1 MSDTLRTGQN
11 EELSGFVECDPTSL
25 DAIAPRLAH
34 ASAEAVVRWALE
46 TFGGDVTFA
55 CSFGAE
61 DVVLVDLIAKVD
73 RGARMF
79 VLDTGRLNQETYD
92 TMDRCRQR
100 YGIEFETLHPQTDAV
115 QRLLGTKGPNSF
127 YESIENRKEC
137 CGIRKVEPLRRA
149 LAGKRAW
156 ITGLRRAQSVTRT
169 DLPKIELD
177 ETHGGIFKINPLAEW
192 SVEDVWVYIKANGV
206 PYNPLHD
213 RGFPSIGCAPC
224 TRATAPGEDLRAGR
238 WWWENPDQK
247 ECGLH
252 VRGR

>member
-1 MSDTLRTGQN
+1 MSDTLRPGRN
-11 EELSGFVECDPTSL
+11 EELSGFVECDPASL
-25 DAIAPRLAH
+25 DDAAHLAD
-34 ASAEAVVRWALE
+34 ADAETVVRWALS

-61 DVVLVDLIAKVD
+61 DVVLVDLIAKID
-73 RGARMF
+73 RNAQMF
-79 VLDTGRLNQETYD
+79 VLDTGRLDQETYD
-92 TMDRCRQR
+92 TMERCREK
-100 YGIEFETLHPQTDAV
+100 YGVEFETLHPQTASV
-115 QRLLGTKGPNSF
+115 ERLLSTKGPNSF

-137 CGIRKVEPLRRA
+137 CAIRKVEPLRRA
-149 LAGKRAW
+149 LDGKGAW
-156 ITGLRRAQSVTRT
+156 ITGLRRAQAVTRT
-169 DLPKIELD
+169 ELPKVERD
-177 ETHGGIFKINPLAEW
+177 DAHGGILKVNPLAAW
-192 SVEDVWVYIKANGV
+192 SQEDVWAYIHAHGV

-224 TRATAPGEDLRAGR
+224 TRAVAPGEDLRAGR